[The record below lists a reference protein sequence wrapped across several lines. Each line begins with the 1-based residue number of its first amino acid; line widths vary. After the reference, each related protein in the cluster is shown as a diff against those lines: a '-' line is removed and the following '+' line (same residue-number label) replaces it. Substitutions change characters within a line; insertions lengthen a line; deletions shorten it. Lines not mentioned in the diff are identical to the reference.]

1 MTYLLDTNVV
11 SQFGKRTP
19 DIHLLRWLAER
30 AEAELRI
37 SVLTLRELWY
47 GAEKARRR
55 GHVEAE
61 SLEAQTRALSSAYAG
76 RIIAIDSAIAVAW
89 ARMLARSHKHVNDT
103 GLAATAAVHGLV
115 VVTRNT
121 GHLRGRGVP
130 VLNPF
135 KSPADLILPAI

>member
-1 MTYLLDTNVV
+1 MRFLLDTNVV
-11 SQFGKRTP
+11 SHVGRP
-19 DIHLLRWLAER
+19 DADRNVRRWLDDVDER
-30 AEAELRI
+30 QVRI
-37 SVLTLRELWY
+37 SVITVRELRY
-47 GAEKARRR
+47 GHEKARL
-55 GHVEAE
+55 GGNVAE
-61 SLEAQTRALSSAYAG
+61 PRIGLRVSMILDAYHD

-89 ARMLARSHKHVNDT
+89 ARMLARSHKHVDDT